1 MFKIRLKE
9 IMRKQII
16 SRKMSA
22 KNKTELNILRG
33 VGGNVGLIALNR
45 GSESIRD
52 LKILHLI
59 YIPGY

>member
-1 MFKIRLKE
+1 
-9 IMRKQII
+9 MRKQII

-52 LKILHLI
+52 LKIIHLI
-59 YIPGY
+59 YIPCY